1 MKEKIF
7 INIEVRHFLVFI
19 IINLMRDGLII
30 DFGYLFMGD
39 IDTMRII
46 RNEILQRVT
55 WKELILVLTFVVI
68 TIAGFIYS
76 PWEKDSTFVLE
87 RILDNGKTAN
97 DIIQNL

>member
-1 MKEKIF
+1 M
-7 INIEVRHFLVFI
+7 VFI

-30 DFGYLFMGD
+30 DFEYLFMGD

-55 WKELILVLTFVVI
+55 WKELILVLTFVII

-76 PWEKDSTFVLE
+76 PWEKDSTFVLV
-87 RILDNGKTAN
+87 LHPVSF
-97 DIIQNL
+97 